1 MIQCIQCKRPFL
13 ADDRIASMSGSIM
26 GDECTDVYYLCP
38 SCQVYTVASWRD
50 NFTGVES
57 MHLSGPV
64 GKGKGRKRWRSSGD
78 VPNHGTR
85 NAAARRTACIFA
97 MRSIKINT
105 RARLMQ

>member
-1 MIQCIQCKRPFL
+1 MIQCIQCKRPFV
-13 ADDRIASMSGSIM
+13 AEDRIASMSGSIM

-64 GKGKGRKRWRSSGD
+64 GKEQGEEAVAIIGRCSEPWDKKCRCE
-78 VPNHGTR
+78 VH
-85 NAAARRTACIFA
+85 
-97 MRSIKINT
+97 
-105 RARLMQ
+105 RLYFRDALD

>member
-13 ADDRIASMSGSIM
+13 EEERIASMSGSIM

-57 MHLSGPV
+57 LHLSGPV
-64 GKGKGRKRWRSSGD
+64 GKLQGDEKVGLIGKCSEPWDKKCRCD
-78 VPNHGTR
+78 AH
-85 NAAARRTACIFA
+85 
-97 MRSIKINT
+97 
-105 RARLMQ
+105 RLYFRYALD